1 MPTLS
6 LRTRLALAA
15 GTLALVVLTAG
26 AALAKPVAIVNGID
40 VPESDFAAT
49 LRAEAGRVVLTH
61 MLGNAIIKDA
71 FDKAGLTV
79 SQKDLHDALV
89 ARFGSVERFKET
101 ATTNQVDEALYF
113 SQVLTPQIMLEKLA
127 TQGVK
132 TDDAS
137 LRAYY
142 EANRNAYDT
151 PEKVTFRIIVVANAE
166 DAAKVLASLKTGQDF
181 AAAAQQF
188 SLDPGTK
195 TTGGLVP
202 DAPVNMLPAPIATE
216 LAKLKEGQISAPV
229 TTPGAVFLL
238 RLDGRLPGRSPSF
251 EELKAQLAKDLLQSK
266 RSQEA
271 LASLRAQLI
280 AAAKVQ
286 IIAPDMAGA
295 AKDLAGGPGPGG
307 PGGPGG
313 PPGEAPED

>member
-1 MPTLS
+1 M
-6 LRTRLALAA
+6 
-15 GTLALVVLTAG
+15 
-26 AALAKPVAIVNGID
+26 
-40 VPESDFAAT
+40 
-49 LRAEAGRVVLTH
+49 
-61 MLGNAIIKDA
+61 
-71 FDKAGLTV
+71 
-79 SQKDLHDALV
+79 
-89 ARFGSVERFKET
+89 
-101 ATTNQVDEALYF
+101 
-113 SQVLTPQIMLEKLA
+113 
-127 TQGVK
+127 
-132 TDDAS
+132 
-137 LRAYY
+137 
-142 EANRNAYDT
+142 
-151 PEKVTFRIIVVANAE
+151 
-166 DAAKVLASLKTGQDF
+166 
-181 AAAAQQF
+181 
-188 SLDPGTK
+188 
-195 TTGGLVP
+195 P

>member
-127 TQGVK
+127 TLLRGQSQRLRHAREGHLPHHRRSQRRGCRQGPGLAQ
-132 TDDAS
+132 D
-137 LRAYY
+137 RAG
-142 EANRNAYDT
+142 
-151 PEKVTFRIIVVANAE
+151 FRRGGPA
-166 DAAKVLASLKTGQDF
+166 VLA
-181 AAAAQQF
+181 
-188 SLDPGTK
+188 
-195 TTGGLVP
+195 
-202 DAPVNMLPAPIATE
+202 
-216 LAKLKEGQISAPV
+216 
-229 TTPGAVFLL
+229 
-238 RLDGRLPGRSPSF
+238 
-251 EELKAQLAKDLLQSK
+251 
-266 RSQEA
+266 
-271 LASLRAQLI
+271 
-280 AAAKVQ
+280 
-286 IIAPDMAGA
+286 
-295 AKDLAGGPGPGG
+295 
-307 PGGPGG
+307 
-313 PPGEAPED
+313 